1 MANDCCVCC
10 GEIIP
15 EGRQVCPACQRRRG
29 KQPSLNSLRPLSN
42 VEKEM
47 VARLTTEDEAVMA
60 ILKRRTFL
68 KESNEHIGS
77 LCKEQ
82 YRARFSYRNEK
93 ETATM
98 PILYEEDV

>member
-1 MANDCCVCC
+1 MLNNYCVCC

-15 EGRQVCPACQRRRG
+15 EGRQVCPRCDDKRG
-29 KQPSLNSLRPLSN
+29 VSPTLDSLRPLSHT
-42 VEKEM
+42 EREI
-47 VARLTTEDEAVMA
+47 VAKLKTEDEAVMA
-60 ILKRRTFL
+60 IITRRTFL
-68 KESNEHIGS
+68 KESNEYIGS

-82 YRARFSYRNEK
+82 FRGRFQCRNEK